1 LQARATDIYALHMET
16 PENSLQPDPPL
27 TEVLNEVDRESLPED
42 TALLRYMSFAKLV
55 AMLSRNALHLCRLD
69 ALGDKDRFEGSLPRG
84 QRKRIINDIMR
95 ELDATPPPALLAAR
109 KRLRDAKS
117 AIEWHAAAQVRA
129 YTLALR
135 RSAYVSCWSQGPES
149 EAMWRLYCEGN
160 EGVAM
165 VTTYGKLRAS
175 LQDPNLLITPVRY
188 IDYRRDRLPGREYF
202 QQLIHKRIGFVHERE
217 VRVIYWSAENL
228 TVRGPHEQEEENH
241 HSILIP
247 WDVASAVDSVIV
259 SPFTPS
265 WYPEAVGAVLRAF
278 SPPLVDR
285 LVASELGEEPIF

>member
-1 LQARATDIYALHMET
+1 MTTTGNTEH
-16 PENSLQPDPPL
+16 PEAPL
-27 TEVLNEVDRESLPED
+27 AKVVGAAAKDALPEE
-42 TALLRYMSFAKLV
+42 TVLLRYMSFAKFV

-84 QRKRIINDIMR
+84 QRKRIINDIMHDL
-95 ELDATPPPALLAAR
+95 ESDPPPALIAAR
-109 KRLRDAKS
+109 ERARDARS
-117 AIEWHAAAQVRA
+117 AVEWHAAAQVRA

-165 VTTYGKLRAS
+165 VTTYGKLRES

-188 IDYRRDRLPGREYF
+188 IDYRRDRLPGRDYVH
-202 QQLIHKRIGFVHERE
+202 QLIHKRIGFVHERE
-217 VRVIYWSAENL
+217 VRVIYWNRENL
-228 TVRGPHEQEEENH
+228 KVRAPHEEEEEGQ

-247 WDVASAVDSVIV
+247 WDVASAIDHVIV
-259 SPFTPS
+259 SPFAPS
-265 WYPEAVGAVLRAF
+265 WYPEAVAAVLRAF
-278 SPPLVDR
+278 SPSLVDR
-285 LVASELGEEPIF
+285 LADSELGEEPVF